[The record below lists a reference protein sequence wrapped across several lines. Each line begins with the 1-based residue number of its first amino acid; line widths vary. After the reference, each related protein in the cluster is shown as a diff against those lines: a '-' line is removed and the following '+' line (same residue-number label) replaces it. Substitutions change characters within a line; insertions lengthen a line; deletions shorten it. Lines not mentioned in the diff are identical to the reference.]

1 MLSFYNAMNIDVMN
15 LENTIKNENQT
26 SQQDCA
32 KAMNENQASQQD
44 RSKSIIFFRHHLHDE
59 LKKKK
64 NEYLTIKDPLILW
77 NNLRERY
84 EYQKTI
90 ILPKSLLWLDAPVAF
105 FKISSL
111 LKLCGEKVTY
121 DDIYH
126 ITCLECAPAAAIS
139 RA

>member
-15 LENTIKNENQT
+15 LGNTIKNENQA
-26 SQQDCA
+26 SQQDRA

-44 RSKSIIFFRHHLHDE
+44 RAKAIIFLLHHLHDE
-59 LKKKK
+59 LNK
-64 NEYLTIKDPLILW
+64 NEYLIVKVPLTLW

-84 EYQKTI
+84 KYQNTV
-90 ILPKSLLWLDAPVAF
+90 ILPKSSLSLDAHEVAL
-105 FKISSL
+105 FKISSQ
-111 LKLCGEKVTY
+111 LKVCGEKVTY

-126 ITCLECAPAAAIS
+126 ISCLECAPAAAIS

>member
-44 RSKSIIFFRHHLHDE
+44 RAKAIIFFRHHLHDE

-64 NEYLTIKDPLILW
+64 N
-77 NNLRERY
+77 
-84 EYQKTI
+84 
-90 ILPKSLLWLDAPVAF
+90 
-105 FKISSL
+105 
-111 LKLCGEKVTY
+111 
-121 DDIYH
+121 
-126 ITCLECAPAAAIS
+126 
-139 RA
+139 